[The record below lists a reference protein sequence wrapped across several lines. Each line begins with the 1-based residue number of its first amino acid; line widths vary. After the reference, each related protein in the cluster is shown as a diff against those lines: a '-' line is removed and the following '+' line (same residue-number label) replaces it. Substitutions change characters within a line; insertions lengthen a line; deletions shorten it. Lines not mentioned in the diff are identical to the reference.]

1 LILAVAETWTIREV
15 LRWTGRDFAERGV
28 DAPRLDAELL
38 VAHALRMDRV
48 GLYLDME
55 RPLSADELARVRALV
70 QRRRQREPVAYIL
83 GTREFFG
90 RAFEVGPAV
99 LVPRPDTETLVE
111 RALEVLPKGPARIL
125 DLCTGSGIIA
135 ISLAASRPDVD
146 VDATDVS
153 KEALEVAGRNAER
166 HAVGDRIAWHLGDLF
181 AAVPAGRL
189 YDLVTANPPY
199 ISEGELPTLA
209 PEVARWEPRLAL
221 AAGVEGLDVLE
232 RIAAGV
238 PEVLRP
244 GGAVLVEVGLGQA
257 SSVCQ
262 ALEAAGLH
270 AVRAHRDLGGVE
282 RVVEGRAPGAEVE
295 PSAGADG
302 A

>member
-1 LILAVAETWTIREV
+1 VADTWTIREV
-15 LRWTGRDFAERGV
+15 LRWTARDFGERGV

-38 VAHALRMDRV
+38 VAHALEMDRV
-48 GLYLDME
+48 GLYLDMD
-55 RPLSADELARVRALV
+55 RPLSADELVRVRALV

-111 RALEVLPKGPARIL
+111 RALELLPKGPARVL

-135 ISLAASRPDVD
+135 ISLAASRPDVAA
-146 VDATDVS
+146 DATDVS
-153 KEALEVAGRNAER
+153 KEALEVAARNAER
-166 HAVGDRIAWHLGDLF
+166 HAVGDRITWLLGDLF
-181 AAVPAGRL
+181 AAVPTGRR

-221 AAGVEGLDVLE
+221 AAGAEGLDVLE
-232 RIAAGV
+232 RITAGI

-257 SSVCQ
+257 PSVCQ

-270 AVRAHRDLGGVE
+270 EVRAHRDLGGVE
-282 RVVEGRAPGAEVE
+282 RVVEGRAPRAEEE